1 MRTEYGTPK
10 IPAHSS
16 PEGEAMKAPANLP
29 WWIRDLGQYLPGWL
43 VSAIVLAAAATL
55 ALVFHRTIMRV
66 IRRFIGPNHVFVQSL
81 ISRVFGAT
89 RFALVLAAVALVLP
103 IVPLSGATA
112 LLIAQALAICLTLLI
127 GWACLM
133 AIELAGDFYISRFKI
148 DIADN
153 LLARKHLTQVRVL
166 RRAAETMVIMVTIA
180 VALMSIPEVRQ
191 FGVSLIASAG
201 AAGIVVGLASRPVL
215 ANLIAGMQIAITQ
228 PIRIGDAVVVE
239 DEWGWIEEITGTYV
253 VIQIWDWRRMIVPLS
268 YFLEKPFQN
277 WTRMSSQLIGS
288 VIFWVD
294 YTTPVETVREKLR
307 EIVANSKLWDR
318 RVVNLQVSDVSEN
331 TMQLRALASA
341 RNSQDAWDL
350 RCEVREK
357 LIGFLQESYPAA
369 LPKQRAELQGFEGRS
384 RHTTNPPPPDP
395 RRAAN
400 GREAVSQ
407 V

>member
-1 MRTEYGTPK
+1 
-10 IPAHSS
+10 
-16 PEGEAMKAPANLP
+16 MKATANLP

-43 VSAIVLAAAATL
+43 VSTIVLLAAASL
-55 ALVFHRTIMRV
+55 ALVFHRTIMRM

-127 GWACLM
+127 GWASLM
-133 AIELAGDFYISRFKI
+133 AIELAGDFYIGRFKI

-153 LLARKHLTQVRVL
+153 LLARKHVTQVRVL
-166 RRAAETMVIMVTIA
+166 RRAAETVVIMITVA

-201 AAGIVVGLASRPVL
+201 AAGILVGLAARPVL
-215 ANLIAGMQIAITQ
+215 ANLIAGVQIAITQ

-239 DEWGWIEEITGTYV
+239 KEWGWIEEITGTYV
-253 VIQIWDWRRMIVPLS
+253 VIQIWDWRRMVVPLS

-277 WTRMSSQLIGS
+277 WTRTSSQLIGS

-294 YTTPVETVREKLR
+294 YTTPVETVREKLS

-384 RHTTNPPPPDP
+384 QRPANPSRPDP

>member
-1 MRTEYGTPK
+1 
-10 IPAHSS
+10 
-16 PEGEAMKAPANLP
+16 MKTAANLP
-29 WWIRDLGQYLPGWL
+29 WWVRDLGQYLPGWL
-43 VSAIVLAAAATL
+43 VSTVVLIAAATL

-294 YTTPVETVREKLR
+294 YTTPVETVREKLS

-384 RHTTNPPPPDP
+384 RRPANPPAPDQ

-400 GREAVSQ
+400 DREAVSQ